1 VASSLR
7 LIRDEPTNSLASA
20 SAAGQVEALQAEI
33 DSLRQEVA
41 LLRRRDEMVQFYMHG
56 IDEEMRLAARLQ
68 SDFLPK
74 EMPRVGPMWFNA
86 LFRPCGYVSGDLYD
100 VFRLDETRIGFY
112 LADAMGHGVPSAL
125 LTLFLRTSLA
135 SKEIFS
141 RGYRLLTPS
150 EALGRLNAALVAQN
164 FSHTTFAT
172 AIYGVADASTLE
184 VSFAQ
189 AGHPRPMLIPAD
201 SSAPVRELELHNG
214 ALLGIFPEE
223 TYQTTTIRLSPGDR
237 ILLHSD
243 GIETVFGDDP
253 DGSRPW
259 REELARRRNVD
270 TPTLLAEFSSRL
282 DAQSGSLAPKDDLT
296 VIALDVDP
304 IAPS

>member
-1 VASSLR
+1 M
-7 LIRDEPTNSLASA
+7 
-20 SAAGQVEALQAEI
+20 
-33 DSLRQEVA
+33 
-41 LLRRRDEMVQFYMHG
+41 LRRRDEVVQFYMNG
-56 IDEEMRLAARLQ
+56 LDEEMRLAARLQ

-74 EMPRVGPMWFNA
+74 EMPTVGPLKFNA

-100 VFRLDETRIGFY
+100 VFRLDETRVGFY

-172 AIYGVADASTLE
+172 AIYGVADANTRE

-189 AGHPRPMLIPAD
+189 AGHPKPMLIPGDPAE
-201 SSAPVRELELHNG
+201 PVRELELYNG

-223 TYQTTTIRLSPGDR
+223 TYQTTVVQLSPGDR

-243 GIETVFGDDP
+243 GIETVFGDEP

-259 REELARRRNVD
+259 QEELARRRKVD
-270 TPTLLAEFSSRL
+270 TQTLLAEFSARL
-282 DAQSGSLAPKDDLT
+282 DAQSGSLQPKDDLT
-296 VIALDVDP
+296 VIALDVD
-304 IAPS
+304 